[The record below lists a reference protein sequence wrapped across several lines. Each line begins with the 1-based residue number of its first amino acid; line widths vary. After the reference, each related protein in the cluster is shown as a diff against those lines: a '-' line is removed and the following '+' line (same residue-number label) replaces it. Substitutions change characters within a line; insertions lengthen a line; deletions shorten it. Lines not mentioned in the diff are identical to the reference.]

1 MQAEWPGAGAEEIE
15 QMLVPRAL
23 PNTRFVQNLD
33 QDIRRT
39 ARRQMEQMG
48 VRPSVPFEEMVIELR
63 KLVRLLRKTLVPLKA
78 PPKFVQPLGR
88 RLEAEA
94 IQVTMQQQQQ
104 RRWLVVGGV
113 VGSLISVVGL
123 SAALLMRRHNGNG
136 HNGHNHN
143 GVQARE
149 PAEVA

>member
-1 MQAEWPGAGAEEIE
+1 MQAERPGAGAEELE
-15 QMLVPRAL
+15 QLFVPRAL
-23 PNTRFVQNLD
+23 PNSRFVQNLD

-39 ARRQMEQMG
+39 ARQHMERVG
-48 VRPSVPFEEMVIELR
+48 ICPSVPFEEMVIELR

-78 PPKFVQPLGR
+78 PPEFAQPLRR

-94 IQVTMQQQQQ
+94 IEVTMQQHQ

-143 GVQARE
+143 GVQAKE